1 VLIDEI
7 QVKTDLLC
15 TNDRSIVKVMTIL
28 FQEEFQIQSREGTH
42 SLERIYQ
49 DKSFEGGPVFS
60 EKNLP
65 AAELYCERYSRKQE
79 GAMCIIV
86 RENSFLRIW
95 SEVRK
100 TEPDTAA
107 DFESSEEEET
117 PINSLPVQ
125 KEFVS
130 FCRNLLAQQIGPI
143 AAMICK
149 KTLAKN
155 PNLNRTE
162 FVTILAKK
170 ISDPTK
176 AAEFKRATL
185 D

>member
-1 VLIDEI
+1 
-7 QVKTDLLC
+7 
-15 TNDRSIVKVMTIL
+15 MTIL
-28 FQEEFQIQSREGTH
+28 FQKEFQIQSREGPN

-49 DKSFEGGPVFS
+49 GKSFKGGPVFS
-60 EKNLP
+60 EQNLP
-65 AAELYCERYSRKQE
+65 AAELYCERYGRKQA

-86 RENSFLRIW
+86 REKSFLRIW
-95 SEVRK
+95 SEVRQ
-100 TEPDTAA
+100 TEPDTVL
-107 DFESSEEEET
+107 DFESSEEET

-125 KEFVS
+125 KEFTS
-130 FCRNLLAQQIGPI
+130 FCQNLLAQQIGPI